1 MLIAIYIYTAYA
13 VSVAIQGAGEWV
25 SVTAYRR
32 PAVCRSGAFVPACP
46 VGGVVQQ
53 DVGSEHKIS
62 SGIIVSAVHVL
73 RQLCQ
78 LRSVGNLVGVF
89 RRTATARKAAGYRAV
104 PYVLRLRAGG
114 IGHRQQGT

>member
-1 MLIAIYIYTAYA
+1 MSL
-13 VSVAIQGAGEWV
+13 SVKCAGEWLAAG
-25 SVTAYRR
+25 AYRR
-32 PAVCRSGAFVPACP
+32 PAVQPCGVFVPVFP
-46 VGGVVQQ
+46 VGNVVQQ